1 MPGTQPGTFHLMVA
15 FHLNWRESLVA
26 NINWVN
32 SQFTTIT
39 LFERGPNHRGEG
51 SLKHSVL
58 ELCLEGWKQGT
69 NETTEQGNC
78 MIRDTEARGG
88 TQAQKGWREECLWR
102 NNYI

>member
-1 MPGTQPGTFHLMVA
+1 MVE
-15 FHLNWRESLVA
+15 NK
-26 NINWVN
+26 
-32 SQFTTIT
+32 
-39 LFERGPNHRGEG
+39 EG